1 MKRSLPFV
9 ASAATIVSA
18 GALLSWP
25 FLSESGRHA
34 VTVAGLLVLG
44 TQIPLHLAVQSW
56 RSRND
61 RFVAAILVGFLSRL
75 AVIVVG
81 IVAFVI
87 PGRVAPGAFLLAL
100 GALLVLTLFAESVL
114 EQRPHEV
121 RKESAA
127 A

>member
-1 MKRSLPFV
+1 MRRSLPFV
-9 ASAATIVSA
+9 ASAAAIVSV

-25 FLSESGRHA
+25 FLSDPGRYA

-44 TQIPLHLAVQSW
+44 TQVPLHLAMQPW

-61 RFVAAILVGFLSRL
+61 RFLAAILVGFLSRL

-81 IVAFVI
+81 VVGFVI
-87 PGRVAPGAFLLAL
+87 PGRVAPGPFLMAL
-100 GALLVLTLFAESVL
+100 GALLVLTLFAESLL
-114 EQRPHEV
+114 EQRLHGA